1 MSLGFFLASHKKL
14 NSSGVLGNLQAA
26 LQRSQAWC
34 RLQPDLAKRNDQ
46 AS

>member
-14 NSSGVLGNLQAA
+14 NSSGVPDYSQAA
-26 LQRSQAWC
+26 LQRSQVWEKFQQELPKC
-34 RLQPDLAKRNDQ
+34 NDQ